1 MTPCFSSYLHRP
13 PPLPCSQIVCCS
25 FIRGSK
31 SLEFFSLIPRE
42 TILINN
48 LAEFSFIRRGL
59 KDGFGEASGEKLG
72 FQLWPTIYCFKLLTA
87 KKRKDKG
94 ADASSKADEQKK
106 GRTLQIKLEQ
116 QVQPFESDELKSTTF
131 TVPVPVGFK
140 EDCNVKIIN
149 HESPVGC
156 EAVEKAYEGED
167 EHEENASIKREFS
180 DFDLQARVANSS
192 ERFDLGTK
200 RAASSDSF
208 QTEAKEDFICSAAK
222 DVEKVVDMVQSGHI
236 SDPGMRRVEFWASPK
251 LKRSCSDFGTRDE
264 LRKVAADRLP
274 PSKSFEELQEL
285 SARGMD
291 NFNPSSP
298 ASVMTRYSADRVM
311 LKKHSS
317 SQVLPSRSRRLWW
330 KLLLWSHRNSHNWMT
345 RRQPVPIT
353 ATLNQQGGYSSDTI
367 ELHQAMKSSKTESP
381 GSFTGESLNKDFTGN
396 CDDNQ
401 SWNGFHNGV
410 SGLWPQNQWVA
421 FPTPSSSFTRVDEW
435 VRDLETQIA
444 RPADDVND
452 EEAISFPLSPDTSK
466 SPERSTATAHLT
478 RRLDTNLSEEILH
491 ANSVIQTL
499 NSSSTVAHISG
510 IGLKAI
516 PIISG
521 FSSLRSVNLSNNFIT
536 HITPGSLPK
545 GIHILNLSRNK
556 ISTIEGLRELTRL
569 RVVDLS
575 YNRITRIGHGLSNCT
590 LIKELYLAGNKISDV
605 EGLHRFLKL
614 TVLDLSFNKI
624 TTTKALGQLVANY
637 NSLQALNLLGNPVQS
652 NISDDQLRK
661 AVCSLLPKLTYL
673 NKQPIKPQRAR
684 ELLTDS
690 VAKAA
695 LGSGSWSSR
704 RKASKRATQGSST
717 SSSVHRSYVGVGQ
730 KKKNKSNSRTCHRLS
745 LKSPAQA
752 SSSR

>member
-1 MTPCFSSYLHRP
+1 MAKF
-13 PPLPCSQIVCCS
+13 
-25 FIRGSK
+25 
-31 SLEFFSLIPRE
+31 
-42 TILINN
+42 N
-48 LAEFSFIRRGL
+48 
-59 KDGFGEASGEKLG
+59 
-72 FQLWPTIYCFKLLTA
+72 CFKLLSA
-87 KKRKDKG
+87 KKKKDKG
-94 ADASSKADEQKK
+94 DDASSKADEQNK

-116 QVQPFESDELKSTTF
+116 PAQPFKSGELKLTTF
-131 TVPVPVGFK
+131 TVPLPVGFK
-140 EDCNVKIIN
+140 EDCNVKVIN

-180 DFDLQARVANSS
+180 DFDLQAHVANAS
-192 ERFDLGTK
+192 EEFDFGTK
-200 RAASSDSF
+200 RVASSDSF
-208 QTEAKEDFICSAAK
+208 ETEAKER
-222 DVEKVVDMVQSGHI
+222 VVDTVQSGHI

-251 LKRSCSDFGTRDE
+251 LKRSCSDLETRDV
-264 LRKVAADRLP
+264 LRKVADQLP

-285 SARGMD
+285 SAGGVEH
-291 NFNPSSP
+291 FNPSSP

-330 KLLLWSHRNSHNWMT
+330 KLLLWSHRNSHNWT
-345 RRQPVPIT
+345 TKPRPVPIT

-367 ELHQAMKSSKTESP
+367 ELHQAMELSKMESP
-381 GSFTGESLNKDFTGN
+381 GSFTGESLNKDLTGN
-396 CDDNQ
+396 CDDNL

-421 FPTPSSSFTRVDEW
+421 FPTPSSSLTRVDEW
-435 VRDLETQIA
+435 VRDLETQVPQ
-444 RPADDVND
+444 PAGDVND
-452 EEAISFPLSPDTSK
+452 EKVIAFPPSPDTGK
-466 SPERSTATAHLT
+466 SLARGTAHLN
-478 RRLDTNLSEEILH
+478 RGSDVNLSEEILH

-536 HITPGSLPK
+536 HVTPGSLPK
-545 GIHILNLSRNK
+545 GIHVLNLSRNK

-575 YNRITRIGHGLSNCT
+575 YNRIARIGHGLSNCT

-605 EGLHRFLKL
+605 EGLHRFVKL

-624 TTTKALGQLVANY
+624 TTTKALAQLVANY
-637 NSLQALNLLGNPVQS
+637 NSLQALNLLGNPIQS
-652 NISDDQLRK
+652 NVSDDQLRK
-661 AVCSLLPKLTYL
+661 AVCSLLPKLAYL

-695 LGSGSWSSR
+695 LGSGSRSSR
-704 RKASKRATQGSST
+704 RKASKRATQAGST
-717 SSSVHRSYVGVGQ
+717 SFSVHRGNVGIGQQ
-730 KKKNKSNSRTCHRLS
+730 KKKNKSNSRSRPHLS
-745 LKSPAQA
+745 LKPPAQA

>member
-1 MTPCFSSYLHRP
+1 M
-13 PPLPCSQIVCCS
+13 
-25 FIRGSK
+25 
-31 SLEFFSLIPRE
+31 
-42 TILINN
+42 
-48 LAEFSFIRRGL
+48 A
-59 KDGFGEASGEKLG
+59 
-72 FQLWPTIYCFKLLTA
+72 
-87 KKRKDKG
+87 RKGCDS
-94 ADASSKADEQKK
+94 SSKANDQKK
-106 GRTLQIKLEQ
+106 DRTLQIKLEQ
-116 QVQPFESDELKSTTF
+116 LVQPFEGDELKSTTF

-140 EDCNVKIIN
+140 EDCNIKVIN

-180 DFDLQARVANSS
+180 DFDLQAHVGNSM
-192 ERFDLGTK
+192 E
-200 RAASSDSF
+200 
-208 QTEAKEDFICSAAK
+208 K
-222 DVEKVVDMVQSGHI
+222 DVEKVVDLVQSAHI

-251 LKRSCSDFGTRDE
+251 HMSSCSDLGTRDV
-264 LRKVAADRLP
+264 LRKVADQLP

-285 SARGMD
+285 SARKMD
-291 NFNPSSP
+291 NFNLGSPS
-298 ASVMTRYSADRVM
+298 SVMTRYIADRVM

-345 RRQPVPIT
+345 RPQPVPIT

-367 ELHQAMKSSKTESP
+367 ELHQAMKSSKMESP
-381 GSFTGESLNKDFTGN
+381 GSFMGESLNKDFTGN

-435 VRDLETQIA
+435 VRDLETQSA
-444 RPADDVND
+444 QPSDDVND
-452 EEAISFPLSPDTSK
+452 EENITFPPSPDTGK
-466 SPERSTATAHLT
+466 SSARNTAHLT
-478 RRLDTNLSEEILH
+478 RRSDINFSEEILH

-499 NSSSTVAHISG
+499 NSSSSVARISG

-516 PIISG
+516 PIIPG
-521 FSSLRSVNLSNNFIT
+521 FSSLRLVNLSNNFIT

-545 GIHILNLSRNK
+545 GIHTLNLSRNK
-556 ISTIEGLRELTRL
+556 ISITEELRELTRL

-575 YNRITRIGHGLSNCT
+575 YNRISRVGHGLSNCT
-590 LIKELYLAGNKISDV
+590 PIKELCLAGNKISDV
-605 EGLHRFLKL
+605 EGLHRLLKL
-614 TVLDLSFNKI
+614 T
-624 TTTKALGQLVANY
+624 
-637 NSLQALNLLGNPVQS
+637 S

-695 LGSGSWSSR
+695 LGSGSLSSR
-704 RKASKRATQGSST
+704 RKTSKRATQGSSA
-717 SSSVHRSYVGVGQ
+717 SSRVHRNNVGIGK
-730 KKKNKSNSRTCHRLS
+730 KKKNKSNSQSFHRLS